1 MALWG
6 NRDSFAITGTI
17 GVPNASTTVTG
28 VGTTFTTQLQ
38 AGEALT
44 IASVKYKIAKIT
56 SNTVLELVIP
66 YAGTTIASGATI
78 TGQDSPKWIA
88 QQDLAYTFFVDITEA
103 NQLANHN
110 KGINGAGWWDIREYK
125 DSEGNSRYK
134 CILIVAISTAA
145 ATSLDATDDTVIAD
159 VNAVV
164 TIGTQPTA
172 QNTSTGGATFTVAA
186 SLAGGGALTY
196 QWQKALAAA
205 NTRFANVVGQTA
217 TSITLAGQIAG
228 NTGDR
233 YRVVV
238 SSDSGAVK
246 VNSNAVVLTF
256 VS

>member
-38 AGEALT
+38 AGEAIT

-66 YAGTTIASGATI
+66 YAGTTITSGATI
-78 TGQDSPKWIA
+78 TEQDCPKWIA
-88 QQDLAYTFFVDITEA
+88 QQDLATTFFVDETEA
-103 NQLANHN
+103 KLAANHN
-110 KGINGAGWWDIREYK
+110 KGISGAGWWDIREYK
-125 DSEGNSRYK
+125 DSAGASRAK
-134 CILIVAISTAA
+134 CLLLVAMTTANATSGDAADNALVASVGALVTITVQPTTQAITAGA
-145 ATSLDATDDTVIAD
+145 ATLS
-159 VNAVV
+159 V
-164 TIGTQPTA
+164 TA
-172 QNTSTGGATFTVAA
+172 TVAP
-186 SLAGGGALTY
+186 SGTVTY
-196 QWQKALAAA
+196 QWQKALAAN
-205 NTRFANVVGQTA
+205 NTKFTNVAAA
-217 TSITLAGQIAG
+217 TSSSLALTGQLAAAA
-228 NTGDR
+228 GDR

-246 VNSNAVVLTF
+246 VNSNAVALTF